1 MNEVIARTMSGQLA
15 ARIREKI
22 LTGQY
27 APGAP
32 LLQDSIAAE
41 FGVSKIPV
49 REALVQLRAEG
60 LVDIFAHRGFQVRP
74 LSIDE
79 VNEVFT
85 LRLAIEPDAVA
96 RGAKLAGAADI
107 RAARTALE
115 ALNASLA
122 FGDISHSGDLNSAF
136 HLGLIVPHRQ
146 PVTAETLT
154 RLHTMSQRYVRMHL
168 KPKGRT
174 KRATQEH
181 VALFQAWAARKARE
195 ARNLAQW
202 HVESTRDEL
211 AEALRIG
218 S

>member
-15 ARIREKI
+15 SRIRERI

-49 REALVQLRAEG
+49 REALVQLRSEG

-85 LRLAIEPDAVA
+85 LRLAIEPGAVA
-96 RGAKLAGAADI
+96 RGARLAGADDTRTA
-107 RAARTALE
+107 RAALH

-122 FGDISHSGDLNSAF
+122 FGDIGHSGDLNSAF
-136 HLGLIVPHRQ
+136 HLALLVPHRQ
-146 PVTAETLT
+146 PVTAEALA

-174 KRATQEH
+174 KRAAEEH

-195 ARNLAQW
+195 ARSLAQA
-202 HVESTRDEL
+202 HIEETRVEL
-211 AEALRIG
+211 AEALRI
-218 S
+218 SS

>member
-1 MNEVIARTMSGQLA
+1 MNELIARTVTGQIV

-22 LTGQY
+22 LAGEY

-32 LLQDSIAAE
+32 LLQDSIAAQ

-49 REALVQLRAEG
+49 REALVQLRSEG

-74 LSIDE
+74 LSADE
-79 VNEVFT
+79 VNEVFS

-96 RGAKLAGAADI
+96 RGARLAATADTQAAK
-107 RAARTALE
+107 AALT

-122 FGDISHSGDLNSAF
+122 LGKLGDSGDLNSAF
-136 HLGLIVPHRQ
+136 HLSLIVPSRQ
-146 PVTAETLT
+146 PVTAEVLT

-174 KRATQEH
+174 KRAAQEH
-181 VALFQAWAARKARE
+181 TALFQAWSARRTRE
-195 ARNLAQW
+195 ARNLAEAHIQ
-202 HVESTRDEL
+202 ETRDEL
-211 AEALRIG
+211 AEALRQ
-218 S
+218 SL